1 MTTPCEEKQKMEVDK
16 QKLIRSLTS
25 PISKRM
31 SLKALTVVG
40 DVLKGIPAEKLAEM
54 SFDERSQLDR
64 YITGINLVYGN
75 VKPWHLSDG
84 FVLGYFEDVANR
96 TAEIRKEYRPAKIA
110 NLISM
115 ALEHRLGVRSLPVS
129 KDKYRSSVDSG
140 LPSQNTNSLELDLDY
155 FGAVEQFEQL
165 PADEEEYFRES
176 KMDYVIKLIE
186 ETAA

>member
-16 QKLIRSLTS
+16 QKLIRSLTL

-75 VKPWHLSDG
+75 VKPWQLSDG

-115 ALEHRLGVRSLPVS
+115 ALEHRL
-129 KDKYRSSVDSG
+129 
-140 LPSQNTNSLELDLDY
+140 
-155 FGAVEQFEQL
+155 
-165 PADEEEYFRES
+165 
-176 KMDYVIKLIE
+176 
-186 ETAA
+186 